1 MWVDVY
7 LCSLARDFSKKIDNK
22 KDKKEKMS
30 SIHKKQIKSRVHPA
44 PPNVWVQ
51 WCLHI
56 PPRNR
61 TEASR
66 LLRTADLLAALIA
79 RTTAMRSTLTPVTLL
94 VHWPQSPEQF
104 CFILLGW
111 SLTLAFFLS
120 FLGNGQRTPILITF
134 FTLSFFSWVLKT
146 QLNLLRPNVNTL
158 LCLSKLILVL

>member
-22 KDKKEKMS
+22 KEKKEKMS

-44 PPNVWVQ
+44 PLNVWVQ

-66 LLRTADLLAALIA
+66 LFRTA
-79 RTTAMRSTLTPVTLL
+79 SHVVGTLTPVTREVLFYFAGL
-94 VHWPQSPEQF
+94 KPHF
-104 CFILLGW
+104 G
-111 SLTLAFFLS
+111 FLS
-120 FLGNGQRTPILITF
+120 FFLG
-134 FTLSFFSWVLKT
+134 
-146 QLNLLRPNVNTL
+146 
-158 LCLSKLILVL
+158 